1 MNEGLDPLIKK
12 AQKGN
17 KAAIEQLYTQQEQ
30 KWFCLCLRY
39 AHNRSEAEDIFQ
51 EGVTKVFQALKTFDT
66 KKGSFS
72 GWSNRVIINT
82 ALRYLK
88 KYQWQQS
95 FTDLE
100 LTQKNID
107 WSNDILGDITTKEL
121 INLIQQ
127 LPSGYR
133 VVFNMREIEGY
144 SHKEIAEALNISVGT
159 SKSQLSKAKKVLQQ
173 KIKVLFLQ

>member
-1 MNEGLDPLIKK
+1 MDKGIDALIKK
-12 AQKGN
+12 ARKGN
-17 KAAIEQLYTQQEQ
+17 KLAIEKLYVQFEQ

-39 AHNRSEAEDIFQ
+39 AHNKSEAEDIFQ
-51 EGVTKVFQALKTFDT
+51 EGVTRIFQNLEKFNTE
-66 KKGSFS
+66 KGSFQS
-72 GWSNRVIINT
+72 WTNKIIINA
-82 ALRYLK
+82 ALKYLK

-100 LTQKNID
+100 LTEEKEA
-107 WSNDILGDITTKEL
+107 WSSDILGDITAKEL
-121 INLIQQ
+121 INVIQQ

-173 KIKVLFLQ
+173 KIKVLFLR